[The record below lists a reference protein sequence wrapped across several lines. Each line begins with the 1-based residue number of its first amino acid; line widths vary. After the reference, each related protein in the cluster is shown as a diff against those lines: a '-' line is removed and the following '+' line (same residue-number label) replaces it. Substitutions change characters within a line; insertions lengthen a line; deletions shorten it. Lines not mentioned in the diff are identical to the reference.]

1 MLFTE
6 KESSTLEFKQEL
18 PKNNQIVKTIIGFA
32 NQFGGRLIIGVADNG
47 SIVGIDSNTVDELTE
62 SLFKLVYDNS
72 VPPILPSIY
81 SLRFEDKLVLVIE
94 VSQGM
99 TKPYFVKSDGLT
111 NGTYIRLGSM
121 TVKATAEII
130 NELQQQSRGISY
142 DILPVYNAS
151 LNDLDFHSIEAFLK
165 SRKGGAQS
173 CETTKELLRSY
184 HLITDEHARSYPTV
198 AGILLFGKQPQQV
211 LPQAFTI
218 CTQFSGHIG
227 REGIIASKDCEGTL
241 FQQFEIAYAWLWD
254 TLSKSSVIKG
264 LKRKDTLEIPE
275 EAIRE
280 ALLNSLLHRNWR
292 IQGPNRISVYPT
304 RVEFFSPGVFPGPLR
319 IGQLE
324 LGMTH
329 SRNHAITK
337 IFREAGYIETLGS
350 GFPTIFNTFRKAGLE
365 KPQVME
371 GVEFVKCILPRSTV
385 GDTGNRAHDIIL
397 SLFAVKGIITKREV
411 IQATNISSA
420 TATRLL
426 TQLTKD
432 KKLQRHGAGPKTYY
446 TVLSAEP

>member
-6 KESSTLEFKQEL
+6 KESSTLELKLEL
-18 PKNNQIVKTIIGFA
+18 PKNNQITKTIIAFA
-32 NQFGGRLIIGVADNG
+32 NQFGGRLMIGIADNG
-47 SIVGIDSNTVDELTE
+47 SVVGIEPNRADELTE
-62 SLFKLVYDNS
+62 SLFKLIYDNS
-72 VPPILPSIY
+72 APPILPSIY

-99 TKPYFVKSDGLT
+99 NKPYFVKSEGLT

-121 TVKATAEII
+121 TIKATAEII
-130 NELQQQSRGISY
+130 NELQQQSRGISF
-142 DILPVYNAS
+142 DVLPVYNAT
-151 LNDLDFHSIEAFLK
+151 LTDLDLQSIEAFLK
-165 SRKGGAQS
+165 ARKNGAR
-173 CETTKELLRSY
+173 TKKVTNDLLRSY
-184 HLITDEHARSYPTV
+184 HLITEEHSKSYPTV
-198 AGILLFGKQPQQV
+198 AGILLFGKKPQQF

-227 REGIIASKDCEGTL
+227 REGIIATRDCEGTL
-241 FQQFEIAYAWLWD
+241 FSQFESAYEWLWD
-254 TLSKSSVIKG
+254 TLSKSSTFKG
-264 LKRKDTLEIPE
+264 LKRKDALEIPE

-292 IQGPNRISVYPT
+292 IQGPNRIGVYPT
-304 RVEFFSPGVFPGPLR
+304 RIEFFSPGVFPGPLR

-337 IFREAGYIETLGS
+337 IFREAGYIESLGS

-371 GVEFVKCILPRSTV
+371 GVEFVKCILPRSRLRE
-385 GDTGNRAHDIIL
+385 TGNPLYDMIL
-397 SLFAVKGIITKREV
+397 SLFAAKDTITKREV
-411 IQATNISSA
+411 IKAANLSPA

-426 TQLTKD
+426 THLTKE
-432 KKLQRHGAGPKTYY
+432 KKLRRHGTGPKTYY
-446 TVLSAEP
+446 TL